1 MDKQLIENSLI
12 EAVKNCTK
20 ENGWANLAEVGAY
33 LRNQG
38 IKYGKLSKFVESYSH
53 LVEYFVDKSIDPPI
67 AYTRL
72 VE

>member
-1 MDKQLIENSLI
+1 MENKTIENALI
-12 EAVKNCTK
+12 EAVRNCTK

-72 VE
+72 IE